1 MNIHIHTYVFSPSRF
16 GLVMTF
22 AHEKKKPTHPN
33 TRTQTLR
40 VFCKHRSHTDQE
52 EGGTGA
58 VQSECYYYQFPLS
71 FWNKNILTHGARQ
84 RQPPPSLAECD
95 CLRDPPSAVF
105 VGTTQP
111 FRLFPCPSSQ
121 GTRKGD
127 HDDMEA
133 AVLDSG
139 WWCHSGQRGA
149 WSQGQPGRPL
159 QREAELIS
167 HFMHTHAS
175 FAHWKNRPM
184 QSKGSIL
191 AWSCKNQMD
200 FSFLATTLALTY
212 FLVLVVPAWR
222 MKRYRAKCFWKALKQ
237 NSVHSHKEKW
247 ALVH

>member
-105 VGTTQP
+105 VGTTLLGP
-111 FRLFPCPSSQ
+111 RSPSGSSLALRVKEPERVTTTTWRLQSWTQDDGATLANVEHGHRASQ
-121 GTRKGD
+121 GD
-127 HDDMEA
+127 P
-133 AVLDSG
+133 S
-139 WWCHSGQRGA
+139 RG
-149 WSQGQPGRPL
+149 
-159 QREAELIS
+159 
-167 HFMHTHAS
+167 
-175 FAHWKNRPM
+175 K
-184 QSKGSIL
+184 QS
-191 AWSCKNQMD
+191 
-200 FSFLATTLALTY
+200 
-212 FLVLVVPAWR
+212 
-222 MKRYRAKCFWKALKQ
+222 
-237 NSVHSHKEKW
+237 
-247 ALVH
+247 